1 VGLLLDGRRSA
12 RQGMN
17 VLQGDKVVGQ
27 VTSGCLS
34 PTLDRPIA
42 MAIVE
47 RGVAESKPELRV
59 DLGREQT
66 AATITPMPFIKT
78 VR

>member
-1 VGLLLDGRRSA
+1 
-12 RQGMN
+12 
-17 VLQGDKVVGQ
+17 

-42 MAIVE
+42 MAIVD
-47 RGVAESKPELRV
+47 RAVAESQPSLEV
-59 DLGREQT
+59 DLGRERT
-66 AATITPMPFIKT
+66 SATVTPMPFIKT

>member
-1 VGLLLDGRRSA
+1 
-12 RQGMN
+12 M
-17 VLQGDKVVGQ
+17 
-27 VTSGCLS
+27 TSGCLS